1 MDERVVKQH
10 VAERRDRRHQ
20 QAVAARHFFDMRHDI
35 RQPAGKAKRNGKL
48 AERLLKVAHFLHRKA
63 VKPLTA
69 HKRVARHHGGR
80 ADPVALNRT
89 QHLVGA
95 VAHAVEND
103 RLTAVFERL
112 PNIVFLLQK

>member
-1 MDERVVKQH
+1 
-10 VAERRDRRHQ
+10 
-20 QAVAARHFFDMRHDI
+20 MRHDV
-35 RQPAGKAKRNGKL
+35 RQLAGKAERDGER

-63 VKPLTA
+63 VELLAA

-80 ADPVALNRT
+80 LNPKAFKRT

-103 RLTAVFERL
+103 RLTAALEFL
-112 PNIVFLLQK
+112 PHIVFFLQK